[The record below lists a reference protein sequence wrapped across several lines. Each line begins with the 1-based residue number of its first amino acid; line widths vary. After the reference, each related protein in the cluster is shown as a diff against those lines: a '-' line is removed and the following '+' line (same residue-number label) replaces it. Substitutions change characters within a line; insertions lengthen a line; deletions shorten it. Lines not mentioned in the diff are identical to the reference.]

1 MTPRE
6 RILRSIRCQETDR
19 VAVSPFIW
27 VSYANWYFKA
37 AYAQA
42 DEALDRKVLEIYQD
56 FGFDPIVRTCGGSS
70 ANAQK
75 SGDGWEIR
83 TEERVISAD
92 EREVRTS
99 VLTPGGTL
107 SQLKRYQRVSP
118 YEVVEAETE
127 YLLKSLDDVETLM
140 AWQPEVEELD
150 FSRISRC
157 RQMLGSQ
164 GVTAP
169 WMQGVFNTCARLTG
183 LENLMIW
190 AYEDPEAYRRL
201 LEYTWRRTAKRG
213 RQMAAAGA
221 DILSYEGNMA
231 TGTMTGPAFFREFVL
246 QYEQAAI
253 KEIREG
259 GAEILYHNCGDC
271 NAMLEAY
278 NELGISALE
287 SLTPPPFGDCDVQR
301 ARSVLS
307 PHIAAVGNLDQIAF
321 LPKAAPEEVS
331 AAARKLLDVWKGRKG
346 FILATS
352 DYLMED
358 TPAENLR
365 AMARAVL

>member
-1 MTPRE
+1 
-6 RILRSIRCQETDR
+6 
-19 VAVSPFIW
+19 
-27 VSYANWYFKA
+27 
-37 AYAQA
+37 
-42 DEALDRKVLEIYQD
+42 
-56 FGFDPIVRTCGGSS
+56 
-70 ANAQK
+70 
-75 SGDGWEIR
+75 
-83 TEERVISAD
+83 
-92 EREVRTS
+92 
-99 VLTPGGTL
+99 
-107 SQLKRYQRVSP
+107 
-118 YEVVEAETE
+118 
-127 YLLKSLDDVETLM
+127 
-140 AWQPEVEELD
+140 
-150 FSRISRC
+150 
-157 RQMLGSQ
+157 
-164 GVTAP
+164 
-169 WMQGVFNTCARLTG
+169 
-183 LENLMIW
+183 
-190 AYEDPEAYRRL
+190 
-201 LEYTWRRTAKRG
+201 
-213 RQMAAAGA
+213 
-221 DILSYEGNMA
+221 
-231 TGTMTGPAFFREFVL
+231 L